1 MEIHYHPKR
10 SKKKKKQVKEYLLEF
25 AVIFIAIIGSYFA
38 ENLREHFVDRR
49 QAKEYMERLL
59 QDLKA
64 DTNNI
69 SRTIALNI
77 AQSKG
82 LDSMINT
89 MKKPIV
95 GSNLYNFYSLS
106 QKYATSY
113 FGYSPISTTMTQ
125 LMSTG
130 SLRLVKK
137 RAVAEGIIKYEK
149 AKSDAL
155 KVGEFTGSQISKII
169 DQQSEIFDFLS
180 INRLS
185 ENSNTESS
193 RLKSILLE
201 TGKSNMSVYFYK
213 IQIYNSSIYIN
224 MLQLEE
230 VKNQSTSLIKLIQK
244 EYDLK

>member
-1 MEIHYHPKR
+1 
-10 SKKKKKQVKEYLLEF
+10 
-25 AVIFIAIIGSYFA
+25 
-38 ENLREHFVDRR
+38 
-49 QAKEYMERLL
+49 
-59 QDLKA
+59 
-64 DTNNI
+64 
-69 SRTIALNI
+69 LNI

-82 LDSMINT
+82 LDSMIKT
-89 MKKPIV
+89 MKKPLV
-95 GSNLYNFYSLS
+95 GNNLDNFYSLS

-130 SLRLVKK
+130 SLRLVK
-137 RAVAEGIIKYEK
+137 RRGVAEGIIKYDK

-169 DQQSEIFDFLS
+169 DQQAEIFDFLS

-185 ENSNTESS
+185 EDSNTESHI
-193 RLKSILLE
+193 LNSILLE
-201 TGKSNMSVYFYK
+201 TSKNKLSVYFYK
-213 IQIYNSSIYIN
+213 IRIYSSSIYIN

-244 EYDLK
+244 EYNLK

>member
-10 SKKKKKQVKEYLLEF
+10 TTKKKKQVKEYLLEF
-25 AVIFIAIIGSYFA
+25 LVIFIAIIGSYFA
-38 ENLREHFVDRR
+38 ENLREHFVEKR

-69 SRTIALNI
+69 TRTIALNI
-77 AQSKG
+77 EQSKG
-82 LDSMINT
+82 LDSMIKT
-89 MKKPIV
+89 MKKPLV
-95 GSNLYNFYSLS
+95 GNNLDNFYSLS

-130 SLRLVKK
+130 SLRLVK
-137 RAVAEGIIKYEK
+137 RRGVAEGIIKYDK

-169 DQQSEIFDFLS
+169 DQQAEIFDFLS
-180 INRLS
+180 IDRLS
-185 ENSNTESS
+185 EDSNTESNA
-193 RLKSILLE
+193 LNSILLE
-201 TGKSNMSVYFYK
+201 KNKNKLSVYFYK
-213 IQIYNSSIYIN
+213 IQIYSSSIYIN